1 MKTEPLIG
9 KAATKKEFLSRLA
22 SIASVL
28 IAAHGNVETGDIV
41 LSTNA
46 YLSRKPKEQVYL
58 LSIEY
63 VLKSKL
69 QAKLVVLS
77 CCQSGRGEI
86 KVEGEVGITG
96 AFLGAA
102 GGLSV
107 LVSLCSGVP
116 LFWCPSVLV
125 SLWALDDDAS
135 HEFMKHF
142 YTQLEQSASKSLNLA
157 RKSMQ
162 ESVNFSDV

>member
-1 MKTEPLIG
+1 M
-9 KAATKKEFLSRLA
+9 
-22 SIASVL
+22 
-28 IAAHGNVETGDIV
+28 
-41 LSTNA
+41 STNA

-58 LSIEY
+58 LIIEY
-63 VLKSKL
+63 ALKSKL

-86 KVEGEVGITG
+86 KVEGELEVGITG

-102 GGLSV
+102 GA
-107 LVSLCSGVP
+107 
-116 LFWCPSVLV
+116 PSVLV

-157 RKSMQ
+157 RIR
-162 ESVNFSDV
+162 

>member
-1 MKTEPLIG
+1 M
-9 KAATKKEFLSRLA
+9 
-22 SIASVL
+22 
-28 IAAHGNVETGDIV
+28 
-41 LSTNA
+41 
-46 YLSRKPKEQVYL
+46 
-58 LSIEY
+58 
-63 VLKSKL
+63 
-69 QAKLVVLS
+69 
-77 CCQSGRGEI
+77 
-86 KVEGEVGITG
+86 
-96 AFLGAA
+96 
-102 GGLSV
+102 
-107 LVSLCSGVP
+107 VS